1 MKKLISTLVL
11 IFTALFLVG
20 CSCTTT
26 TTTTDTADT
35 AGKTSSNQSSTP
47 ATSEEAV
54 LANEVLALETFSSGL
69 GAWYEETW
77 YAKKSSGGEV
87 VASDDGLTFKGVQS
101 NSRSGVMLDLNR
113 DVSEFEKLNLK
124 VIIEADIQTLEGTG
138 FQGREAPVA
147 IAVSYQGVD
156 GSEHTSLGEDPNAAG
171 QMFWRGFYYL
181 DPTGDQ
187 SGIINGVKVSQGQPY
202 TFKFDLM
209 SLNPKPQKI
218 YFVALEGAG
227 WKERE
232 GKVSSI
238 SIVGEK

>member
-1 MKKLISTLVL
+1 MKKLISILAL
-11 IFTALFLVG
+11 IFTVLFLVG
-20 CSCTTT
+20 C
-26 TTTTDTADT
+26 TTDEI
-35 AGKTSSNQSSTP
+35 SSNQSSTP
-47 ATSEEAV
+47 TPVVSEEATSDNVV
-54 LANEVLALETFSSGL
+54 LAKETFSSGL

-77 YAKKSSGGEV
+77 YAKKDSGGEV
-87 VASDDGLTFKGVQS
+87 MVDDSGLTFKGVQS
-101 NSRSGVMLDLNR
+101 NSRSGVMLDMNR
-113 DVSEFEKLNLK
+113 DVSEFRRLNLE

-147 IAVSYQGVD
+147 VVVSYQGVD
-156 GSEHTSLGEDPNAAG
+156 GSEHRALGEDPSAAG

-181 DPTGDQ
+181 DPTTKQ
-187 SGIINGVKVSQGQPY
+187 SGIINGVKVPQGQPY

-232 GKVSSI
+232 GKVRSI